1 MSDCIVQSLPSSS
14 ITGEL
19 SPSGLKNGGRMLQV
33 TIPDNAWV
41 PLPTTA
47 LTGRNAIS
55 VQNQS
60 AFEMKV
66 NYDNSVGYIGAI
78 VAPNGERF
86 WDVTDAIVLYGRA
99 FPGTGS
105 IVILVEEIS

>member
-1 MSDCIVQSLPSSS
+1 MADCLIQSLPVGSV
-14 ITGEL
+14 TGEI
-19 SPSGLKNGGRMLQV
+19 SPSGLKVAGRMQQV

-41 PLPTTA
+41 PLPAVA
-47 LTGRNAIS
+47 LSGRNAIS

-60 AFEMKV
+60 GFEMKV
-66 NYDNSVGYIGAI
+66 NYDNSVGYIGAN

-86 WDVTDAIVLYGRA
+86 WDVTDAITLYGRA

-105 IVILVEEIS
+105 ILILVEEIS

>member
-1 MSDCIVQSLPSSS
+1 MSSCIAQALPGT
-14 ITGEL
+14 ITGEF
-19 SPSGLKNGGRMLQV
+19 SPSGLKVAGRMIQV
-33 TIPDNAWV
+33 TVPDNAWV
-41 PLPTTA
+41 ALPTTA
-47 LTGRNAIS
+47 LSGRNAVS

-66 NYDNSVGYIGAI
+66 NYDNSVGYIGAN

-86 WDVTDAIVLYGRA
+86 WDVTDAITLYGRA
-99 FPGTGS
+99 FPGAGP